1 MPRIKILSSE
11 QMDNLE
17 LDLKKKL
24 SLKKLTVKY
33 GVGPNRL
40 NNIRKELGIPPRK
53 KNTDKPI
60 QQPAESKYF
69 DVNRMA
75 KMI

>member
-1 MPRIKILSSE
+1 MPRIKVLSSE

-17 LDLKKKL
+17 FDLKSKMSIKKL
-24 SLKKLTVKY
+24 KLKY
-33 GVGPNRL
+33 GVGPDRL
-40 NNIRKELGIPPRK
+40 NNIRKELGIPPRQVK
-53 KNTDKPI
+53 TYKPI
-60 QQPAESKYF
+60 EQPAESKYF